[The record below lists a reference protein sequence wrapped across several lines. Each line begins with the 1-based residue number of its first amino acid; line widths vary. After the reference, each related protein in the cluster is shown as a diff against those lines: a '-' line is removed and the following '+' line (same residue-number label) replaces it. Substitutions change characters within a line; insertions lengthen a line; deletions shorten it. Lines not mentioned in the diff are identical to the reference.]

1 MGDACG
7 DVDDGAAGMYGE
19 TWQYAVMLSGVLLGC
34 CIRAILCRHVEQVN
48 LIRAQRLMMHEPLL
62 RQREDNTVMDEW
74 EEASDLSTS
83 DDEDGADDGEQP
95 PATNEDATSE
105 LTDPTAAH
113 SDDSDDR
120 EDTGEIPPSSS
131 IEVSEDE
138 TGEPVVTKSKRRSG
152 VPDSECVVC
161 MTLPVQC
168 VLIPCGHAC
177 MCRKCARRM
186 RRCPVCRIVVTRR
199 QKLYMG
205 A

>member
-1 MGDACG
+1 MGGAVVADA
-7 DVDDGAAGMYGE
+7 E
-19 TWQYAVMLSGVLLGC
+19 VLRK
-34 CIRAILCRHVEQVN
+34 IQ
-48 LIRAQRLMMHEPLL
+48 RAQLA
-62 RQREDNTVMDEW
+62 QRGDRG
-74 EEASDLSTS
+74 
-83 DDEDGADDGEQP
+83 GAGV
-95 PATNEDATSE
+95 A
-105 LTDPTAAH
+105 DPTAAH

>member
-1 MGDACG
+1 
-7 DVDDGAAGMYGE
+7 
-19 TWQYAVMLSGVLLGC
+19 
-34 CIRAILCRHVEQVN
+34 
-48 LIRAQRLMMHEPLL
+48 
-62 RQREDNTVMDEW
+62 
-74 EEASDLSTS
+74 LSTS
-83 DDEDGADDGEQP
+83 DDEDAAGDGEQP
-95 PATNEDATSE
+95 PATHEDAPSE
-105 LTDPTAAH
+105 LADPTAALAAVAVNAP